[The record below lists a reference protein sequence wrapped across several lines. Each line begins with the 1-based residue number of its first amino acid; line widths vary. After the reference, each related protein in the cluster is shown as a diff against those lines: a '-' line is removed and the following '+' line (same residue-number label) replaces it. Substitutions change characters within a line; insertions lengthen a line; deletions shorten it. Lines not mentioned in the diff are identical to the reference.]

1 MTTEPPKI
9 RSNQAK
15 KGDFLVALDFS
26 YAFEVVRSGD
36 VMYTGYGGTLAP
48 DALMLRCYKIDPGG
62 HDSSRYKI
70 GDLTQDYF
78 NQEFYTA
85 PKEFIDNFYDGLE
98 KKLQEERC

>member
-9 RSNQAK
+9 KSNQAK

-36 VMYTGYGGTLAP
+36 VMPIGYGGTMSP
-48 DALMLRCYKIDPGG
+48 DSLMLRCYKIDPGG
-62 HDSSRYKI
+62 IDSRYKI

-78 NQEFYTA
+78 NSEFYTA
-85 PKEFIDNFYDGLE
+85 PKEFIDHFYEGLE
-98 KKLQEERC
+98 QKLQQEKC